1 MLGFFFL
8 RLYKHNIVQ
17 HISILLHSLCDLISI
32 IRSLIIR
39 GIMKRFLFVSFL
51 ILVNLHCSEKQP
63 TLLQSLQTLRR
74 TFLHEV
80 EELHEIGMNSLI
92 CFSDIA
98 RGFKLVMS
106 YKKAHALLGTF
117 SGVQIQKLFK
127 EMAEGSPDK
136 KIMLY
141 DQGRLL
147 ATFDSTMIPGACALY
162 EQIRAGNFSKA
173 PQGGITTF
181 IGNGKRRKK
190 AK

>member
-1 MLGFFFL
+1 
-8 RLYKHNIVQ
+8 
-17 HISILLHSLCDLISI
+17 
-32 IRSLIIR
+32 
-39 GIMKRFLFVSFL
+39 MKKFLFVSFL

-80 EELHEIGMNSLI
+80 EELHEVGMKSLI
-92 CFSDIA
+92 CFSDIV

-127 EMAEGSPDK
+127 ENSLDK

-147 ATFDSTMIPGACALY
+147 VTFDFSMIPESYAMY
-162 EQIRAGNFSKA
+162 EQIRAGNFRKA

-181 IGNGKRRKK
+181 IGNGKKRKK
-190 AK
+190 VK